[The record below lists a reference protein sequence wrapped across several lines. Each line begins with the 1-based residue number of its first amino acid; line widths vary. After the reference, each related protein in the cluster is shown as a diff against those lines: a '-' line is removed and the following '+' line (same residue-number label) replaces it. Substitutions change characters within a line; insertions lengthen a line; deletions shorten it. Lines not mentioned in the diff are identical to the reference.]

1 MTDANHSL
9 EQHLAVL
16 TPTASGSSAESF
28 RLAAAAVVSAAN
40 AGGGDA
46 LGRISALISGLVG
59 SSALPPLAAAFAPT
73 ATALLPESGS
83 ARVENSLAMVR
94 LGTATSLFYA
104 LRTKHAPTASHS
116 LRVALGCSG
125 WAERLLLSDEDRD
138 RIEVAALLHD
148 IGKIGIPDA
157 ILKKPGQLTVEEQL
171 SMDLAPQLGS
181 EILRGCT
188 TDTELLAII
197 RYSQTWFASRRNG
210 DLPQGNDL
218 PLGSRM
224 LAIVGAFD
232 AMISDCLYRPA
243 MSRERALA
251 ELLQYAG
258 TQFDPELA
266 RDFSQMLESHPE
278 AIYGNAV
285 NRWLNHLK
293 SESSNQ
299 RWSANLGSPQ
309 PLTIDASG
317 SESFYNHLMANMHD
331 GVIFV
336 DHDGLIRRWNH
347 AMQRITGVSAEAV
360 CGNRWEP
367 DMIGLCD
374 EAGQAIDRDRCPV
387 LARLSSGGHINRQ
400 LSITGR
406 SGESVPV
413 HVLICS
419 VLESTP
425 GIRGVVV
432 ILHDASRQTCLEQR
446 VQDLSVQASR
456 DPLTGI
462 ANRAEFDRKLEECSD
477 AARSGSAPFSLII
490 CDIDHFKQV
499 NDVHGHPAADEVLIR
514 FAEMLGSHNRE
525 GDLVARY
532 GGEEFVLVCPG
543 CDNATAAHRAESIRQ
558 AVAQT
563 TYEPLGGKAITASFG
578 VTEYQDGDTAETVLS
593 RADRALLRAK
603 DNGRNRVVQLGS
615 GGFCT
620 LGNQPP
626 AKHRWLSWFDRGL
639 VHSSSE
645 VRITSPVPV
654 EVAIEKLRGFLAD
667 HRAEIT
673 RVGSNHVEARLSV
686 VFKTGGRRRADQRI
700 GFDLRMTLE
709 EAETQH
715 DFATRQSITGIQTM
729 VAVQLRPVRSRD
741 RRRGELK
748 DCSAQVIAS
757 LRAYLMGQIKTKA

>member
-1 MTDANHSL
+1 
-9 EQHLAVL
+9 
-16 TPTASGSSAESF
+16 
-28 RLAAAAVVSAAN
+28 
-40 AGGGDA
+40 
-46 LGRISALISGLVG
+46 
-59 SSALPPLAAAFAPT
+59 
-73 ATALLPESGS
+73 
-83 ARVENSLAMVR
+83 MVR
-94 LGTATSLFYA
+94 LGTATALFYA

-125 WAERLLLSDEDRD
+125 WAERLSLSDEDRD
-138 RIEVAALLHD
+138 RVEVASLLHD

-157 ILKKPGQLTVEEQL
+157 ILKKPGKLTVEEQL

-188 TDTELLAII
+188 NDTELLDII
-197 RYSQTWFASRRNG
+197 RYSQSWFASRRG
-210 DLPQGNDL
+210 GDAPQGDDLPF
-218 PLGSRM
+218 GSRM

-232 AMISDCLYRPA
+232 AMTSDCLYRPA

-278 AIYGNAV
+278 AIYGNVV
-285 NRWLNHLK
+285 NRWLNNLR
-293 SESSNQ
+293 SDASDQ
-299 RWSANLGSPQ
+299 RWGANMLASQ
-309 PLTIDASG
+309 PPTAD
-317 SESFYNHLMANMHD
+317 SESFYSHLMANMHD

-367 DMIGLCD
+367 EMIGLCD
-374 EAGQAIDRDRCPV
+374 EEGHPIERDRCPV
-387 LARLSSGGHINRQ
+387 SARLSSGGHINRQ
-400 LSITGR
+400 LSVTGR
-406 SGESVPV
+406 TGNSVPV
-413 HVLICS
+413 HALICS

-432 ILHDASRQTCLEQR
+432 ILHDASRQACLEQR
-446 VQDLSVQASR
+446 VQDLWVQASR

-490 CDIDHFKQV
+490 CDIDHFKPI
-499 NDVHGHPAADEVLIR
+499 NDVHGHPAGDEVLIR
-514 FAEMLGSHNRE
+514 FAEILGSHNRD

-543 CDNATAAHRAESIRQ
+543 CDNATAAHRAESIRK
-558 AVAQT
+558 AVSQT
-563 TYEPLGGKAITASFG
+563 TYSVLDGKAITASFG

-603 DNGRNRVVQLGS
+603 DNGRNRVVQLGT

-626 AKHRWLSWFDRGL
+626 EKHRWLSWFDRGL
-639 VHSSSE
+639 VHTSSE

-673 RVGSNHVEARLSV
+673 RVGSSHVEARLSV
-686 VFKTGGRRRADQRI
+686 IFKTGGRRRADQRI
-700 GFDLRMTLE
+700 AFDLRMTLE
-709 EAETQH
+709 ELKTQH
-715 DFATRQSITGIQTM
+715 DFATRQSISGVQTI
-729 VAVQLRPVRSRD
+729 VVVQLRPVRSRD

-757 LRAYLMGQIKTKA
+757 LRAYLMGQIAPKA

>member
-1 MTDANHSL
+1 MTDT
-9 EQHLAVL
+9 
-16 TPTASGSSAESF
+16 TPPTDSPAGILHPSSAVTADSF
-28 RLAAAAVVSAAN
+28 RLAAAAFASTAD

-46 LGRISALISGLVG
+46 LGRISGLISGLVG
-59 SSALPPLAAAFAPT
+59 AGALPPLAAAFAP
-73 ATALLPESGS
+73 AASALVPESGS
-83 ARVENSLAMVR
+83 ARVENRLAMVR
-94 LGTATSLFYA
+94 LGTATALFYA
-104 LRTKHAPTASHS
+104 LRSKHAPTASHS

-125 WAERLLLSDEDRD
+125 WAERLSLSDEDRD

-157 ILKKPGQLTVEEQL
+157 ILKKPGKLTAEEQL

-188 TDTELLAII
+188 TDQELLDIV
-197 RYSQTWFASRRNG
+197 RYSQTWFASRRGG
-210 DLPQGNDL
+210 DLPQGTAL
-218 PLGSRM
+218 PLGARM

-232 AMISDCLYRPA
+232 AMTSDCLYRPA
-243 MSRERALA
+243 LSRERAIA

-258 TQFDPELA
+258 TQFDPELT
-266 RDFSQMLESHPE
+266 RHFSQMLEVQPE
-278 AIYGNAV
+278 AIYSSAV
-285 NRWLNHLK
+285 NRWLSQFK
-293 SESSNQ
+293 SEASDH
-299 RWSANLGSPQ
+299 RWSANRQSPQ
-309 PLTIDASG
+309 PLSIEGTH

-336 DHDGLIRRWNH
+336 DHDGLIRRWNQ
-347 AMQRITGVSAEAV
+347 AMQRLTGVSAAAV

-367 DMIGLCD
+367 DMIGLRD
-374 EAGQAIDRDRCPV
+374 ESGEPIQRDRCPV

-400 LSITGR
+400 LSLIGR
-406 SGESVPV
+406 SGQLVPV
-413 HVLICS
+413 HALVCS
-419 VLESTP
+419 VLEATP

-446 VQDLSVQASR
+446 VQDLSVQATR

-462 ANRAEFDRKLEECSD
+462 ANRAEFDRKLEQCSD

-514 FAEMLGSHNRE
+514 FAEMLGSQNRE

-543 CDNATAAHRAESIRQ
+543 CDNATAAARAESIRQ
-558 AVAQT
+558 AVEQT
-563 TYEPLGGKAITASFG
+563 TYEALGGKSITASFG

-603 DNGRNRVVQLGS
+603 DHGRNRVVQLGS
-615 GGFCT
+615 GGYST
-620 LGNQPP
+620 LGGQLPS
-626 AKHRWLSWFDRGL
+626 KHRWLNWFDRGL

-645 VRITSPVPV
+645 VRISSPVPV
-654 EVAIEKLRGFLAD
+654 EIAIEKLRGFLAD

-673 RVGSNHVEARLSV
+673 RVGSDHVEARLSV
-686 VFKTGGRRRADQRI
+686 DFKTGGRRRADQRI

-709 EAETQH
+709 EAKTQH
-715 DFATRQSITGIQTM
+715 DFASRHSITGTQTI
-729 VAVQLRPVRSRD
+729 VRVQLRPIRSRD

-748 DCSAQVIAS
+748 DCSAQLIAS
-757 LRAYLMGQIKTKA
+757 LRAYLMGQIKAKA